1 MLKYFLLCVLFVG
14 NVHAQTQWIVTGS
27 NIRVR
32 QASDVTGTELGK
44 LGLGVVVVQ
53 KAKSATK
60 ATIGGKTDFWY
71 QVSTPTLTGWVFGAF
86 LKPYIPSQKQLIYME
101 LVRSRL
107 ATEATNFLDE
117 ADLVVFTERAIREIT
132 SPPLLGELEMSR
144 LLALKRAAP
153 LMLMDT
159 NTGTYP
165 EPYKSWVQRHEG
177 KSLFYDE
184 ISAQYLLRS
193 EVFWNLA
200 TKYKNAAIGERI
212 AWEASQVPLGG
223 ECEGDLSCN
232 LAYLNVTTGEYL
244 RRYPKGVH
252 VKEALNQVSEWL
264 SSILQ
269 LEEPYINEV
278 FYPGQRKDFQPTYD
292 AFRRAVNGTVN
303 PIKAEVLDLLS
314 QIDKKVK

>member
-1 MLKYFLLCVLFVG
+1 MLKYFLLCVLFASSVQ
-14 NVHAQTQWIVTGS
+14 AQTQWIVIGS

-32 QASDVTGTELGK
+32 QASDVSATELGK
-44 LGLGVVVVQ
+44 LGLGVIVVQ
-53 KAKSATK
+53 KGKSVTK
-60 ATIGGKTDFWY
+60 TTIGGKTDFWY
-71 QVSTPTLTGWVFGAF
+71 QISTPTLTGWVFGAF
-86 LKPYIPSQKQLIYME
+86 LKPYVASQKQVIYME

-117 ADLVVFTERAIREIT
+117 ADLVVFTERAIREIK
-132 SPPLLGELEMSR
+132 SPPLVGELEMSR

-165 EPYKSWVQRHEG
+165 EPYKSWAQRHEA

-184 ISAQYLLRS
+184 ISAQYLLKP

-232 LAYLNVTTGEYL
+232 LGYFNVTIGEYL

-278 FYPGQRKDFQPTYD
+278 FYPGQRKDFQSTYD

-314 QIDKKVK
+314 QIDQKVN